1 MSQSVKACGDE
12 NFTIPSSQFEIT
24 KPSISIEMPYC
35 KLNEINSK
43 HFLKKF
49 HKFIKDTQREKSP

>member
-1 MSQSVKACGDE
+1 
-12 NFTIPSSQFEIT
+12 
-24 KPSISIEMPYC
+24 MPYC